1 MSLVFRPGELADLP
15 EFARV
20 CAHSFPGLGATLP
33 EWEQLLMDFPHGG
46 IETLWVGEQDGR
58 IVAGCRLFRF
68 QQWIAGVEIPT
79 MGLSTVAISAAHRRR
94 GLAAKLTTSAM
105 RESRKRG
112 DLVTSL
118 YPFRDSFYR
127 KLGYGMAGEVQQ
139 FLIAP
144 REFPDHPGRSRVSLH
159 ELPDGQ
165 PLLKHVYDRWAPTQ
179 TAQFRRSDR
188 AWERVWEAGGRHA
201 AVYTDAK
208 GEPAGYLVFS
218 YAGMRDA
225 GRPTLDVEEI
235 AWLDREAR
243 LGLYGWIS
251 SLSDQWS
258 QVIYRAHPEE
268 AFPEHV
274 STLRRPGEWMARWHF
289 WFPAAVTMYGPM
301 FRLLDVDAAWS
312 ARRVHP
318 GPAMSVA
325 IEVGDAQIPEND
337 GPRILRMADGRVTV
351 TPDRGD
357 ADLRMTIG
365 IEALSRIYVGAISP
379 STAVLAGLAT
389 VDRPEPLR
397 RLDDLV
403 AIPKPWTFDRY

>member
-1 MSLVFRPGELADLP
+1 
-15 EFARV
+15 
-20 CAHSFPGLGATLP
+20 
-33 EWEQLLMDFPHGG
+33 MDFPHGG
-46 IETLWVGEQDGR
+46 IETIWIGEMDGR

-68 QQWIAGVEIPT
+68 RQWVAGVEIPT
-79 MGLSTVAISAAHRRR
+79 MGLSTVAISAADRRR

-105 RESRKRG
+105 RESRTRG

-139 FLIAP
+139 FLIP
-144 REFPDHPGRSRVSLH
+144 PQEFPDNPGRSRVSLH
-159 ELPDGQ
+159 SLPEGQ
-165 PLLKHVYDRWAPTQ
+165 PYLKHVYDRWAPTQ
-179 TAQFRRSDR
+179 TAQFSRSDR

-201 AVYTDAK
+201 AVYMDGK
-208 GEPAGYLVFS
+208 GEPAGYLVFG
-218 YAGMRDA
+218 YAGLRGV

-235 AWLDREAR
+235 VWLDREAR

-274 STLRRPGEWMARWHF
+274 STLRQPGEAMARWHF

-318 GPAMSVA
+318 GAPISVA
-325 IEVGDAQIPEND
+325 IEVSDAQIPENE
-337 GPRILRMADGRVTV
+337 GPWILRMVDGRIAV
-351 TPDRGD
+351 TPGPGD

-365 IEALSRIYVGAISP
+365 IEALSRIYIGAISP
-379 STAVLAGLAT
+379 STAVLAGLAV
-389 VDRPEPLR
+389 VDRPELLR

-403 AIPKPWTFDRY
+403 AVPKPWTFDRY